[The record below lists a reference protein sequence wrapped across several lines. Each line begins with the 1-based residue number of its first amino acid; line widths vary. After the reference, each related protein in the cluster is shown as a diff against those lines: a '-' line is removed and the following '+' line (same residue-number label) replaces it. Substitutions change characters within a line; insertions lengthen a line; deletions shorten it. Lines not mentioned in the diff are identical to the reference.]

1 MECLSE
7 RGVRRVICEP
17 DDPLFDPILL
27 QCGAYPDPD
36 RIGIDYGEILSQAT
50 PWTDLQIN
58 KQGPI
63 PVDVLD
69 HPNFGYL
76 TRHGMRRHHP
86 RQRGGWESPGYFVG
100 DSDSIKDLACFWNLR
115 AAGISLLFVDPMHI
129 QRYELIAVAYERQLW
144 EQLASLPEYLRRVAV
159 WTRFSRAEEAIE
171 LFDRRVTAV
180 YPVSELI
187 WRGGDVRTPMMIL
200 GEASSLG
207 VFGKERGRP
216 RVLFTLNDPPFYT
229 DDWFYAQ
236 HLVASVSVMGSDEDH
251 SFHDRS
257 SS

>member
-36 RIGIDYGEILSQAT
+36 
-50 PWTDLQIN
+50 
-58 KQGPI
+58 
-63 PVDVLD
+63 
-69 HPNFGYL
+69 
-76 TRHGMRRHHP
+76 
-86 RQRGGWESPGYFVG
+86 
-100 DSDSIKDLACFWNLR
+100 
-115 AAGISLLFVDPMHI
+115 
-129 QRYELIAVAYERQLW
+129 
-144 EQLASLPEYLRRVAV
+144 
-159 WTRFSRAEEAIE
+159 
-171 LFDRRVTAV
+171 
-180 YPVSELI
+180 
-187 WRGGDVRTPMMIL
+187 
-200 GEASSLG
+200 
-207 VFGKERGRP
+207 
-216 RVLFTLNDPPFYT
+216 FYT